1 MVNELPAIGWPRR
14 VGAWLTHGLTSTGA
28 ALGVFALYA
37 LHQGQFLH
45 AFWLLAAAVLVD
57 SVDGFLARLT
67 RVTTTTP
74 NFDGA
79 LLDNMI
85 DYLTYVIIPAFF
97 VLIADILPAEW
108 RYVGATVMVLTSAY
122 QFCQKDAKTD
132 DHFFK
137 GFPSYW
143 NVVVFYMFLWRL
155 PPLLN
160 LILILMFGVM
170 VFVPVK
176 YVHPSQPT
184 YLARSLWARTAIVA
198 ASILWGVATAILML
212 IYPQTN
218 SLLVA
223 FSIAYCIFYV
233 VFSVYRT
240 LRPLTTA

>member
-1 MVNELPAIGWPRR
+1 MADELILTITWRRR
-14 VGAWLTHGLTSTGA
+14 VGAWLTHLLTATGA
-28 ALGVFALYA
+28 VLGVLALYV
-37 LHQGQFLH
+37 LHQGQIMP

-57 SVDGFLARLT
+57 SVDGFFARLT
-67 RVTTTTP
+67 RVTETTP

-97 VLIADILPAEW
+97 LLITDILPAEW
-108 RYVGATVMVLTSAY
+108 RFVGAAVMVLTSAY

-143 NVVVFYMFLWRL
+143 NVVVLYMFIWRL
-155 PPLLN
+155 PPILN
-160 LILILMFGVM
+160 LMLIVFLGIM

-176 YVHPSQPT
+176 YAHPSQPK
-184 YLARSLWARTAIVA
+184 YLSPRLWVRVTIVV

-218 SLLVA
+218 PLLMTY
-223 FSIAYCIFYV
+223 SIAYTIFYV
-233 VFSVYRT
+233 LFSLYRT
-240 LRPLTTA
+240 LVPLK